1 MGNIGKLSTLNFWVH
16 ILKKI
21 ILNILYVFGCYSEA
35 KCSLFSYGTLENFLV
50 NYMYSKFLIQ
60 RITPRTTNIS
70 VSNSSKRKFEGF
82 IIGILFIF

>member
-16 ILKKI
+16 ILKKM

-35 KCSLFSYGTLENFLV
+35 KCSLFSYGTLENFLGKP
-50 NYMYSKFLIQ
+50 YSKFLIQ